1 MENMNQMMSIFSILI
16 GAFAL
21 YSAITG
27 KGPAF
32 KNDYPKAMKA
42 EAERMLR
49 IACWVAGPIML
60 VTGILDYMGY
70 QWAFFIS
77 MGTILPGIVVY
88 VVLFRKK
95 FKQYLK

>member
-1 MENMNQMMSIFSILI
+1 MGDMNQMMSIFSILI

-32 KNDYPKAMKA
+32 KSDYPKAMKA
-42 EAERMLR
+42 EADKMLR

-60 VTGILDYMGY
+60 ITGILDYMGHS
-70 QWAFFIS
+70 WAFFIS

-88 VVLFRKK
+88 MILFRKK